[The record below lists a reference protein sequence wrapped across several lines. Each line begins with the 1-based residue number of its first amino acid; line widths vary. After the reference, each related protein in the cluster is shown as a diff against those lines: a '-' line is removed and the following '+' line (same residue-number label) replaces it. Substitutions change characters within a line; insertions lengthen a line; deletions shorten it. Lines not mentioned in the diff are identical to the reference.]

1 MKRAEVG
8 SFLKEWRRRKKSERP
23 GDVRDRE
30 ERGSSGPDADGRREL
45 HPRGPAAPVLLCILK
60 TGPETPVRFPEQ
72 GELRAA
78 PPAQSAGT
86 GPAGGRACAERARPD
101 LDLAV
106 SAVASGGL
114 RAPPA
119 LSLILFLIL
128 ETLTVTSHNSERL
141 PT

>member
-30 ERGSSGPDADGRREL
+30 ERGSSGPDADGRREP

-72 GELRAA
+72 GELCAA

-86 GPAGGRACAERARPD
+86 GPAGGRACAERP
-101 LDLAV
+101 DLAV

-128 ETLTVTSHNSERL
+128 ETLTVTSHNLARL

>member
-30 ERGSSGPDADGRREL
+30 ERGSSGPDADGRREP

-101 LDLAV
+101 LAV

-128 ETLTVTSHNSERL
+128 ETLTVTSHNSARL

>member
-30 ERGSSGPDADGRREL
+30 ERGSSGPDADGWREP
-45 HPRGPAAPVLLCILK
+45 HPRGPAAPVLLRILK

-86 GPAGGRACAERARPD
+86 GPAGGRACAELP
-101 LDLAV
+101 DLAV